1 MTYFRELPNLEYQS
15 FLSDSNSSDQ
25 YLIVKN
31 LFRRVKL
38 RDDLQNVFTVFD
50 KYQIPDGSRP
60 ELVAQELYGSTQYD
74 WVVIVSAGITRLR
87 DQWPLSDRQVYDY
100 AESIYGDQL
109 NAIHHYETTEVRDS
123 EDRLILPAGQVVDE
137 DFAFIY
143 TDVDKNYSN
152 SLSKISYTKICAE
165 NVSQDSLIIKS
176 SVAGNN
182 ISANDELVID
192 GQYIPVVSVT
202 NGTTVIGV
210 TTSFVGVAT
219 ALSNNIGIT
228 TTIITGI
235 STNATGNIITI
246 GQTLKEIPEI
256 IGYGVTV
263 TSIGIGTVYIDKPT
277 QNTTSQNLITLSFGN
292 NVTTVLTENTKNI
305 TLSSPIPTNIS
316 KGSTLTLKVRNTVII
331 ETNPVIGVSNYEYE
345 VRKNNDKR
353 GIYVLKPRYLQ
364 QVINDT
370 RKAMIYDRSSQYVND
385 TLIKTENTKS
395 TIPF

>member
-1 MTYFRELPNLEYQS
+1 MTYFREIPNLEYQS

-25 YLIVKN
+25 YLLVKN

-100 AESIYGDQL
+100 AESIYGNDL
-109 NAIHHYETTEVRDS
+109 NAIHHYETKEVKDS
-123 EDRLILPAGQVVDE
+123 EDRLILPEGQVVDA
-137 DFAFIY
+137 DFK
-143 TDVDKNYSN
+143 V
-152 SLSKISYTKICAE
+152 SYY
-165 NVSQDSLIIKS
+165 D
-176 SVAGNN
+176 
-182 ISANDELVID
+182 
-192 GQYIPVVSVT
+192 
-202 NGTTVIGV
+202 NGTLYTNDSAILG
-210 TTSFVGVAT
+210 
-219 ALSNNIGIT
+219 SNVDY
-228 TTIITGI
+228 I
-235 STNATGNIITI
+235 SN
-246 GQTLKEIPEI
+246 
-256 IGYGVTV
+256 
-263 TSIGIGTVYIDKPT
+263 
-277 QNTTSQNLITLSFGN
+277 
-292 NVTTVLTENTKNI
+292 
-305 TLSSPIPTNIS
+305 PI
-316 KGSTLTLKVRNTVII
+316 
-331 ETNPVIGVSNYEYE
+331 IGVSNYEYE

>member
-25 YLIVKN
+25 YLLVKN

-87 DQWPLSDRQVYDY
+87 DQWPLSDKQVYDY
-100 AESIYGDQL
+100 AESIYGNDL
-109 NAIHHYETTEVRDS
+109 NAIHHYETTEVRDYDDDTLYTNDS
-123 EDRLILPAGQVVDE
+123 TILG
-137 DFAFIY
+137 
-143 TDVDKNYSN
+143 SN
-152 SLSKISYTKICAE
+152 
-165 NVSQDSLIIKS
+165 
-176 SVAGNN
+176 
-182 ISANDELVID
+182 VIR
-192 GQYIPVVSVT
+192 IP
-202 NGTTVIGV
+202 
-210 TTSFVGVAT
+210 
-219 ALSNNIGIT
+219 
-228 TTIITGI
+228 
-235 STNATGNIITI
+235 
-246 GQTLKEIPEI
+246 
-256 IGYGVTV
+256 
-263 TSIGIGTVYIDKPT
+263 D
-277 QNTTSQNLITLSFGN
+277 
-292 NVTTVLTENTKNI
+292 
-305 TLSSPIPTNIS
+305 PI
-316 KGSTLTLKVRNTVII
+316 V
-331 ETNPVIGVSNYEYE
+331 GVSNYEYE